1 MQTTVSAPFT
11 APIKNFLHF
20 VTQTQIEIL
29 HVFNT
34 KKAEPEPRATLDT
47 CPKQWAIENLVHSN
61 PWELYEDNHARI
73 AAAPGGDLAFVA
85 IFEDAFLQAEQ
96 ALPEIEKMCE
106 DFINRAEMALW
117 RYEEMTDRKQKLA
130 RGQRPADIARSFIKP
145 LRLIAKHGMGGG
157 RIAGEIL
164 LECTMPE
171 NELLSPDWVDQ
182 YTGEIDPEA
191 LEYANLNIKEVS
203 DAGNE
208 LETLEL
214 QAEKSA
220 EAFNSEDDLSFEPEE
235 DTLSATRDPL
245 WMEMQADLSPTDR
258 LWDLKKQGAKRIR
271 KCQFAMTTGT
281 QEQFLASEEAKSFMK
296 WMEWSGKHNIWRK
309 VEKLVDGKMV
319 KLEERFT
326 EGEAP
331 QDLAVIFLSLQ
342 NEMGFPEEYAEQI
355 PIVSPVAPNL
365 AGWLEIF
372 GDEFLE
378 QFSQINLNDTELHYD
393 LSPQHIETSV
403 EAIEAFTNESFD
415 MIVKNSSCAS
425 DKDITRRPEYI
436 AAFFNTMINAKTVA
450 KTEPDGRYRNLAVEA
465 GWDAYRESVSHDGNL
480 AYRYAIDHGK
490 DNKEA
495 MKAFW
500 SLVNKTKNSSQIVR
514 KDGVAKIM
522 PDGLILTSG
531 RKVTWSIA
539 ALKAKNNELEF
550 KEGEK
555 DRIINALNKA
565 GVGLNFVAAL

>member
-1 MQTTVSAPFT
+1 MKTTVSAPFV
-11 APIKNFLHF
+11 APFKDFLHF

-29 HVFNT
+29 HVFSS
-34 KKAEPEPRATLDT
+34 KKEEPAQKVSLDRN
-47 CPKQWAIENLVHSN
+47 PQEWARTNLQFTN

-85 IFEDAFLQAEQ
+85 IFEDAFKQAEQ

-106 DFINRAEMALW
+106 NMINRAEMALW
-117 RYEEMTDRKQKLA
+117 RYSEMLDKKQKIGK
-130 RGQRPADIARSFIKP
+130 GQRPADIARAFIKP

-171 NELLSPDWVDQ
+171 NELLSPDWVNQ

-191 LEYANLNIKEVS
+191 LEYANLNIKEGS
-203 DAGNE
+203 DVGNE
-208 LETLEL
+208 METLEL
-214 QAEKSA
+214 LAEKSA
-220 EAFNSEDDLSFEPEE
+220 EAFNSEDDLSE
-235 DTLSATRDPL
+235 DDPDDPFAGSRDPV
-245 WMEMQADLSPTDR
+245 WMEMQADLSPTKH

-271 KCQFAMTTGT
+271 KCQMVMMTGD
-281 QEQFLASEEAKSFMK
+281 QEQFLASDEAKAFMN
-296 WMEWSGKHNIWRK
+296 WMKWSGKHNVWRK
-309 VEKLVDGKMV
+309 VEELKDGKPIKV
-319 KLEERFT
+319 EKRFT

-342 NEMGFPEEYAEQI
+342 NEMGFPEEMASEI

-378 QFSQINLNDTELHYD
+378 QFSQIDLNDTELHYD
-393 LSPQHIETSV
+393 LSPEHRETSV
-403 EAIEAFTNESFD
+403 EAIEEFTAESFD
-415 MIVKNSSCAS
+415 MIVKNSSSAG

-436 AAFFNTMINAKTVA
+436 SAFFNTMINAKTVA

-480 AYRYAIDHGK
+480 AYRFAIEHGK

-555 DRIINALNKA
+555 DRIIAALNKA